1 VEVDDVTD
9 EREDAVEMGKGHARQ
24 GSPVL
29 SHGLAPAGGV
39 SGDARDLA
47 ELALERCERGRSML
61 AVRSVQQSNQSA
73 VRTFS
78 TSSRPALRAAA
89 AGGRPR
95 PAP

>member
-47 ELALERCERGRSML
+47 ELALERCERASVGEACSRS
-61 AVRSVQQSNQSA
+61 AP
-73 VRTFS
+73 
-78 TSSRPALRAAA
+78 SSRATK
-89 AGGRPR
+89 
-95 PAP
+95 AP